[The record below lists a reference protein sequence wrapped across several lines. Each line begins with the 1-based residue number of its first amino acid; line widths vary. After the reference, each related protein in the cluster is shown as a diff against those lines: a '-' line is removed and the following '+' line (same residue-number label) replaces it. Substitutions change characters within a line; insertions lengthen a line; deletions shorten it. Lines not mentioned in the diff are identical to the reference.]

1 MDVSELQEISTRLCF
16 GVGPLIVVPVSPV
29 AESQLM
35 EDIFVEKFMV
45 PVAEAMLTRL
55 MLFHLESRKAILPV
69 RLAFGI
75 SKTDSLGRLPASAVR
90 GAEVGTVA
98 VAVL

>member
-1 MDVSELQEISTRLCF
+1 MEVTELQEISVRLYF
-16 GVGPLIVVPVSPV
+16 GVGPLIVEPFNDG

-35 EDIFVEKFMV
+35 EDMFVEKFTL
-45 PVAEAMLTRL
+45 PVAEAMLT
-55 MLFHLESRKAILPV
+55 FFSFFQVEAKKFIDPV

-75 SKTDSLGRLPASAVR
+75 SKTYRLGRLPASTVR

>member
-1 MDVSELQEISTRLCF
+1 MDVSELQEISVRLYF
-16 GVGPLIVVPVSPV
+16 GVGPLIEVLVSSV

-35 EDIFVEKFMV
+35 DDMPVEKFTV
-45 PVAEAMLTRL
+45 PVAEAMLTRFR
-55 MLFHLESRKAILPV
+55 LFHLVSIKAIDPV

-98 VAVL
+98 VEVL

>member
-1 MDVSELQEISTRLCF
+1 
-16 GVGPLIVVPVSPV
+16 
-29 AESQLM
+29 M
-35 EDIFVEKFMV
+35 EDMFVEKFTL
-45 PVAEAMLTRL
+45 PVAEAMLTL
-55 MLFHLESRKAILPV
+55 LIFFQLGGRKLINPV

-75 SKTDSLGRLPASAVR
+75 SKTDRLGTLLISAVR

>member
-1 MDVSELQEISTRLCF
+1 MEVTELQEISTRLYF
-16 GVGPLIVVPVSPV
+16 GVGPLIVEPVNDT
-29 AESQLM
+29 AESQLI
-35 EDIFVEKFMV
+35 EDMFVEKFTL
-45 PVAEAMLTRL
+45 PVAEAMLTL
-55 MLFHLESRKAILPV
+55 LIFFQVEAIKAIDPV

-75 SKTDSLGRLPASAVR
+75 SKTDRLGRLPASAVR

>member
-1 MDVSELQEISTRLCF
+1 MEVTELQEISVRLYF
-16 GVGPLIVVPVSPV
+16 GVGPLITEPVSPV

-35 EDIFVEKFMV
+35 EDMFVEKFTL
-45 PVAEAMLTRL
+45 PVAEAMLT
-55 MLFHLESRKAILPV
+55 FFSFFQVEGRKAIVPA

-75 SKTDSLGRLPASAVR
+75 SKTDRLGRLPTSAVR
-90 GAEVGTVA
+90 VAEVGTVA

>member
-1 MDVSELQEISTRLCF
+1 
-16 GVGPLIVVPVSPV
+16 
-29 AESQLM
+29 M
-35 EDIFVEKFMV
+35 EDMFVEKFTM
-45 PVAEAMLTRL
+45 PVAEAMLTRFR
-55 MLFHLESRKAILPV
+55 LFHLVFKKAIDPV

-75 SKTDSLGRLPASAVR
+75 SKTDRLGRLLASAVR